1 MKDILQDERP
11 IRRLIFP
18 AYPHFG
24 RVIQVEE
31 GGVTEIIAYA
41 ENGEMAPV
49 TWFAVK
55 ADDKIVARV
64 NSKHIEQVIY

>member
-1 MKDILQDERP
+1 MKDILHDERP

-18 AYPHFG
+18 QYPHFE
-24 RVIQVEE
+24 RVIQIEE

-49 TWFAVK
+49 VWFEIKV
-55 ADDKIVARV
+55 DDKVVARV
-64 NSKHIEQVIY
+64 NSKHVEQVIY